1 MALEVQN
8 LPANAGDGRDL
19 DLILRQ
25 EDPLEEG
32 MAVHSSIL
40 DNPMDRGVWQAMV
53 HRIIRTLFS
62 WT

>member
-19 DLILRQ
+19 DLILHQ

-40 DNPMDRGVWQAMV
+40 DNLMDRGIWQAMV
-53 HRIIRTLFS
+53 HRIIWTLFS
-62 WT
+62 